1 MPNVT
6 IAVTDELKKEMEKM
20 PEVNW
25 SGVAR
30 KAIAQRIELLKK
42 LDKLTASSTLT
53 EEDTILLGRKVK
65 AGMAKKFLEM
75 K

>member
-6 IAVTDELKKEMEKM
+6 VSVTDDLKREMEKL